1 MDNIAPN
8 PQGEYIVGVDLGGT
22 NVRAG
27 LLDRD
32 GHVLADAR
40 APALGMEGPPATL
53 GQIIKVIAE
62 AMDQGGAQPRQVAGI
77 GMGIPGRHRS
87 EEGITIFSPNL
98 AGWVNVQVTRPIREH
113 FGLATYML
121 NDVKTATLGEHR
133 FGAGRGKR
141 HVVMITLGTGIGGG
155 VISDG
160 EIRLGSGEGF
170 SEVGHHIV
178 DLNGPQCTCG
188 SRGCWEAMAG
198 RDAIIRRAVFKLQ
211 DGRHSLIGDRT
222 GYDLSQITPAL
233 IDQAARDGDAVARE
247 VWEETGTIVGVGLS
261 NLIQLYNPEVVV
273 VGGGI
278 AQAGELILEPAR
290 RVVQSRARMVPA
302 ETAQI
307 VPAALGEDAGIVG
320 ASVLVMLHLEGRPP
334 GRKAT

>member
-1 MDNIAPN
+1 MERIAPN
-8 PQGEYIVGVDLGGT
+8 PKGRWIVGVDIGGT

-27 LLDRD
+27 LLDRE

-40 APALGMEGPPATL
+40 AEARAMEGPAATL
-53 GQIIKVIAE
+53 EQVAHVVSE
-62 AMDQGGAQPRQVAGI
+62 AMEKGGARAEEVAGI
-77 GMGIPGRHRS
+77 GMGVAGRHDS
-87 EEGITIFSPNL
+87 AKGVCIFSPNF
-98 AGWVNVQVTRPIREH
+98 AGWVNVEITPAIERR

-160 EIRLGSGEGF
+160 EIRLGSSEGF

-178 DLNGPQCTCG
+178 DMNGPECTCG

-198 RDAIIRRAVFKLQ
+198 RDAIIRRAVWKLQ
-211 DGRHSLIGDRT
+211 DGRPSLIAERSGC
-222 GYDLSQITPAL
+222 DLSQITPAL
-233 IDQAARDGDAVARE
+233 IAQAAGEGDAVARE
-247 VWEETGTIVGVGLS
+247 VLDETGTIVGVGLS
-261 NLIQLYNPEVVV
+261 NLIQLYNPEVVI

-278 AQAGELILEPAR
+278 AAAGDLLLEPAR
-290 RVVQSRARMVPA
+290 QVVRTRAKMVPA
-302 ETAQI
+302 ETAEI
-307 VPAALGEDAGIVG
+307 VPAQLGDDAGIVG
-320 ASVLVMLHLEGRPP
+320 GSVLVLLHLEGRGP
-334 GRKAT
+334 GRRPE